1 MNFGVGQISSLDKKE
16 LEELR
21 QKIAEFMENSDRN
34 DVDMMFFL
42 LTNILEE
49 SSDMVF
55 VGENA
60 KELVEAAF
68 GGEASENHIYLPGV
82 VSRKKQFVPRVLGA
96 IQQ

>member
-1 MNFGVGQISSLDKKE
+1 
-16 LEELR
+16 
-21 QKIAEFMENSDRN
+21 
-34 DVDMMFFL
+34 
-42 LTNILEE
+42 
-49 SSDMVF
+49 MVF

>member
-1 MNFGVGQISSLDKKE
+1 MGQISSLDKTE

-21 QKIAEFMENSDRN
+21 PKIAEFMENSDRN

-42 LTNILEE
+42 LTNIMEE

-68 GGEASENHIYLPGV
+68 GAPADENHIYLPGV